1 MESKNKIQPNRFL
14 WRKIAVA
21 LTRKQIMLSFL
32 ILFFFSSCETITEI
46 DLPEEKPQL
55 VINSIFNSDS
65 LVKVNLTQSQSV
77 NNKSLNFKPVEN
89 ASIEIFKNN
98 SSLGFLQYKGKGN
111 YLSASKF
118 PYEPDAAYTIKVI
131 AAGFETA
138 EATES
143 IPQKPIVNSVKITP
157 DYQYNNSAY
166 KSYNVAFN
174 LNDSPEK
181 NFYFLRI
188 WLVHSQVSRFA
199 IYFELHNDLGQFVPV
214 GVAGPEMLIFDDRAF
229 NGKEVSFNLDIIQ
242 AYIDNSGD
250 YKIQIELGSTN
261 KSYYDYQYSF
271 KRQIEGD
278 PILNSSD
285 YPVSNNIENG
295 LGIFA
300 PYNAASIIFDVV
312 R

>member
-1 MESKNKIQPNRFL
+1 MENKNKIQLP
-14 WRKIAVA
+14 
-21 LTRKQIMLSFL
+21 RKQILPYLLTLFL
-32 ILFFFSSCETITEI
+32 FSSCETITEI

-55 VINSIFNSDS
+55 VVNSIFNSDS

-77 NNKSLNFKPVEN
+77 NNKGPNFKAVEN
-89 ASIEIFKNN
+89 ASIEILKNN
-98 SSLGFLQYKGKGN
+98 ASLGLLQYKGKGN
-111 YLSASKF
+111 YLSAYKF
-118 PYEPDAAYTIKVI
+118 PYEPDAAYTMKVI

-143 IPQKPIVNSVKITP
+143 IPQKPVVNSVKITP

-174 LNDSPEK
+174 LNDSPEN

-188 WLVHSQVSRFA
+188 WLVNSPINKSA
-199 IYFELHNDLGQFVPV
+199 IYFKLHNDVGQFVPV
-214 GVAGPEMLIFDDRAF
+214 GVAKPEMLIFDDHAF

-285 YPVSNNIENG
+285 YPVSNNIKNG

-300 PYNAASIIFDVV
+300 PYNMASIMFDVV

>member
-1 MESKNKIQPNRFL
+1 MLKHKL
-14 WRKIAVA
+14 Y
-21 LTRKQIMLSFL
+21 LTASVLS
-32 ILFFFSSCETITEI
+32 LFATLFIFSSCETITEI
-46 DLPEEKPQL
+46 NLTEEKPQL
-55 VINSIFNSDS
+55 VINSTFNSDS

-77 NNKSLNFKPVEN
+77 NNKSLNFKAVEN
-89 ASIEIFKNN
+89 ASIELFKNN
-98 SSLGFLQYKGKGN
+98 ASLGLLQYKGKGN

-118 PYEPDAAYTIKVI
+118 PYEPNAAYTLKVE

-143 IPQKPIVNSVKITP
+143 IPQKPVLNSVKIKP
-157 DYQYNNSAY
+157 DYQNNGAYY
-166 KSYNVAFN
+166 KSYNVVFN
-174 LNDSPEK
+174 LNDSPEE

-188 WLVHSQVSRFA
+188 WLVYPAHKGTV
-199 IYFELHNDLGQFVPV
+199 YFGLNNDFGQFVPV
-214 GVAGPEMLIFDDRAF
+214 GVAGSEMLVFDDHTF

-242 AYIDNSGD
+242 AYTGGD
-250 YKIQIELGSTN
+250 ENLKIQIELGSIN

-271 KRQIEGD
+271 KRQTEGD

-285 YPVSNNIENG
+285 YPVSNNIKNG